1 MSDIFTL
8 LAAPF
13 SPADLEWRP
22 GATNADK
29 TKALALTYLTSR
41 AVMDRLDEVIGP
53 PNWRDDFK
61 PGPDGGLICGLSLRI
76 DGEWITKWD
85 GAENTDIEAIKGG
98 LSDAFKRAAVKWGIG
113 RYLYK
118 LPSTWV
124 ACEQHGKNII
134 LKNTPVLPEW
144 ALPFSSARIPSFS
157 SAGKPPN
164 DLSTISEPPVK
175 PCDQQILEEL
185 GFPSA
190 NLSNPEKVP
199 AGGNGKAATRAVSW
213 NGAVVESL
221 LKAGLAENALGAV
234 QLLNTSDLTKNISPE
249 AAVAWAR
256 AHINS

>member
-1 MSDIFTL
+1 MADIFTL

-13 SPADLEWRP
+13 SPNDLEWRP

-29 TKALALTYLTSR
+29 TKALAFTYLTSR
-41 AVMDRLDEVIGP
+41 AVMDRLDEVVGP

-61 PGPDGGLICGLSLRI
+61 PGPDGGLICGLSLRL

-118 LPSTWV
+118 LPSSWV

-144 ALPFSSARIPSFS
+144 ALPHSCAGSPPLS
-157 SAGKPPN
+157 SAGRPPT
-164 DLSTISEPPVK
+164 DLSAESEPPIK
-175 PCDQQILEEL
+175 PRDQQILEEL
-185 GFPSA
+185 GFPHAS
-190 NLSNPEKVP
+190 PPKPDKVP
-199 AGGNGKAATRAVSW
+199 AGGNGNAHPRSW
-213 NGAVVESL
+213 NGNIVEAV
-221 LKAGLAENALGAV
+221 LKAKLAVNPVEAV
-234 QLLNTSDLTKNISPE
+234 RLLNASNLDLNAPAEQVITCL
-249 AAVAWAR
+249 R
-256 AHINS
+256 ATCKV

>member
-13 SPADLEWRP
+13 NPSDLEWRP

-41 AVMDRLDEVIGP
+41 AVMDRLDDVVGP

-61 PGPDGGLICGLSLRI
+61 PGPDGGLICGLSLRL

-118 LPSTWV
+118 LPSAWV

-134 LKNTPVLPEW
+134 LKSTPVLPEW
-144 ALPFSSARIPSFS
+144 ALPSSNVRT
-157 SAGKPPN
+157 PPHSQPGGN
-164 DLSTISEPPVK
+164 EPPAK
-175 PCDQQILEEL
+175 PRDQQILEEL
-185 GFPSA
+185 GFPPASP
-190 NLSNPEKVP
+190 SNPEKVP
-199 AGGNGKAATRAVSW
+199 AGGNGNMRPRSW
-213 NGAVVESL
+213 NGNIVEAVLKDKLAASPVE
-221 LKAGLAENALGAV
+221 AV
-234 QLLNTSDLTKNISPE
+234 RLLNASNLDLNASAEQVISCL
-249 AAVAWAR
+249 R
-256 AHINS
+256 ATCKV

>member
-1 MSDIFTL
+1 MTDIFAL

-13 SPADLEWRP
+13 NPSDLEWRP

-41 AVMDRLDEVIGP
+41 AVMDRLDEVVGP

-61 PGPDGGLICGLSLRI
+61 PGPDGGLICGLSLRL

-118 LPSTWV
+118 LPSSWV
-124 ACEQHGKNII
+124 ACEQHGKTIV

-144 ALPFSSARIPSFS
+144 ALPTSCAGSSSFS
-157 SAGKPPN
+157 SAGRSPT
-164 DLSTISEPPVK
+164 DLSASGEPPIK
-175 PCDQQILEEL
+175 PRDQQILEEL
-185 GFPSA
+185 GFASASPSK
-190 NLSNPEKVP
+190 PEKVP
-199 AGGNGKAATRAVSW
+199 AGGNGNARPRSW
-213 NGAVVESL
+213 NGNIVSAVLKDKLASSPVEAVRL
-221 LKAGLAENALGAV
+221 LNASNLDLNASAE
-234 QLLNTSDLTKNISPE
+234 QLLTCLRGTCK
-249 AAVAWAR
+249 V
-256 AHINS
+256 